1 MNITEV
7 NIFFILIS
15 KKKKKLMFLC
25 MKWLVL
31 SPFFVANK
39 VEKQILLSKAKLKL
53 LSNEQQP
60 SKMSASHIRI

>member
-1 MNITEV
+1 
-7 NIFFILIS
+7 
-15 KKKKKLMFLC
+15 

-60 SKMSASHIRI
+60 SKMSASHIRIWTILQNKINSKEYR